1 MSMNS
6 CCFVGRLG
14 KDIELKQTQS
24 GISYAKFSL
33 AVDRGYKSGEERITD
48 WIDCTA
54 WRGTAEFAAKW
65 FHKGD
70 VMGVT
75 GSLQV
80 DKYVDDQGQ
89 NRRSSSISVNT
100 IHFVESK
107 RGAAISE
114 ASAPA
119 PAPAQAPV
127 VAPSIAEDDDDLPF

>member
-24 GISYAKFSL
+24 GISYCKFSL

-48 WIDCTA
+48 WIDFTA

-70 VMGVT
+70 VMGVI

-107 RGAAISE
+107 RSAAISE

-119 PAPAQAPV
+119 PAPAPAPA